1 MALVHA
7 DRVKETSTTT
17 GTGTYN
23 LVGAATGFRTFVAG
37 IGTGNTC
44 YYAATD
50 GTDWEVGLGTVTDAA
65 PDTLA
70 RTTILAS
77 SNAGAAVNWGAG
89 TRTLWVNLPAGK
101 FRAIG
106 ELVLAAD
113 LPAASDTASGAI
125 ELAVQS
131 EMETGTDV
139 ARAVTPGRQHYHPS
153 AAKCWVV
160 WGTTTTIDASYNMTS
175 ITDNGAGDWTLTIAT
190 DFSSANYVA
199 VSTSYDA
206 PTDDLLVAPAFS
218 TATAKAAGVI
228 RLIQVRIIGSAG
240 VPASMS
246 LADPTKNH
254 VAMFGDQ

>member
-1 MALVHA
+1 
-7 DRVKETSTTT
+7 
-17 GTGTYN
+17 
-23 LVGAATGFRTFVAG
+23 
-37 IGTGNTC
+37 
-44 YYAATD
+44 
-50 GTDWEVGLGTVTDAA
+50 
-65 PDTLA
+65 
-70 RTTILAS
+70 
-77 SNAGAAVNWGAG
+77 
-89 TRTLWVNLPAGK
+89 
-101 FRAIG
+101 
-106 ELVLAAD
+106 
-113 LPAASDTASGAI
+113 
-125 ELAVQS
+125 
-131 EMETGTDV
+131 
-139 ARAVTPGRQHYHPS
+139 
-153 AAKCWVV
+153 
-160 WGTTTTIDASYNMTS
+160 MTS